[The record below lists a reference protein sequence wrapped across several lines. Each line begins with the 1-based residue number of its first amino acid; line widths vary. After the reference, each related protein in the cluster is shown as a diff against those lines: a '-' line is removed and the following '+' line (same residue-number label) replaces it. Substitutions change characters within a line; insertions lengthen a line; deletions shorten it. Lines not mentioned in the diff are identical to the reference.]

1 MGNAYNHGCRRSQRK
16 AQEVSVFDVTV
27 AHAATAAAVA
37 TDAGLGGLVL
47 EKVGQYV
54 LIIAFFWSIIWFLR
68 FLYGPKGIFRDPTW
82 DRWNDQARREAE
94 LSAQDADAQA
104 AGSPADAHMASPTV
118 PPTVPSVAPRS
129 AQPAGAAAPSDGE
142 RR

>member
-1 MGNAYNHGCRRSQRK
+1 M
-16 AQEVSVFDVTV
+16 FDVTM
-27 AHAATAAAVA
+27 AHAAAAATVA
-37 TDAGLGGLVL
+37 TDAGLGGLIL
-47 EKVGQYV
+47 EKAGQYV

-82 DRWNDQARREAE
+82 DRWNDQARGETE

-104 AGSPADAHMASPTV
+104 QAAAPHTAPHAAAHAAQSAGT
-118 PPTVPSVAPRS
+118 
-129 AQPAGAAAPSDGE
+129 AAPSDGD

>member
-1 MGNAYNHGCRRSQRK
+1 M
-16 AQEVSVFDVTV
+16 FDVTM
-27 AHAATAAAVA
+27 AHAAAAATVA

-47 EKVGQYV
+47 EKAGQYV

-104 AGSPADAHMASPTV
+104 AA
-118 PPTVPSVAPRS
+118 PPKAPPVAPRS
-129 AQPAGAAAPSDGE
+129 AQPVGAAAPSDGE

>member
-1 MGNAYNHGCRRSQRK
+1 M
-16 AQEVSVFDVTV
+16 
-27 AHAATAAAVA
+27 AHAATAATVA

-47 EKVGQYV
+47 EKAGQYV

-94 LSAQDADAQA
+94 VSAQDADVRAQA
-104 AGSPADAHMASPTV
+104 ADSSADAYTTSHMASRTV
-118 PPTVPSVAPRS
+118 PPAAPHPG
-129 AQPAGAAAPSDGE
+129 QPAGAAAPSDGE